1 VRTIFL
7 DDPDSHLLFAGIA
20 LVVLVA
26 IISVFETALANIN
39 RPRLKQLSA
48 DGSKE
53 ATALGSLL
61 QMPLDILIVI
71 KTWHALALL
80 LFGIFAGF
88 WLHVTLK
95 SWSGIAGMVL
105 CLAMVIFIEI
115 VIARLAPQS
124 AEKIALPTVR
134 FLTLLHKLSSPFI
147 GITLFVISPLTKFT
161 DKNRDSKTLVT
172 EDEIKLMVEEASLQ
186 GVLEEKEKEMIHSVF
201 ELSDTIAKEIMAPRM
216 DIVAAEINT
225 PLTKVLDMAINN
237 GLSRI
242 PIFEES
248 IDKVIGIVHTKDLL
262 SLLKEK
268 KMDTPVKD
276 IIRPAYFIP
285 GSKKIDEMLREMQKE
300 KVAMAIVIDEYG
312 GTDGLVTIEDII
324 EEIVGE
330 ITDEYDKEIRPIE
343 QMDDG
348 SYVIDGK
355 TIIED
360 VNDKLDLSI
369 PTEEFETVG
378 GYVYGL
384 TGHIPH
390 SGETIHTD
398 SITIVVEKVVRQRIT
413 KLRIKK
419 NAMTMAETTSQPG

>member
-7 DDPDSHLLFAGIA
+7 DDPDSHLLLAGIA

-26 IISVFETALANIN
+26 IISVIETALSNIN

-48 DGSKE
+48 DGSKD
-53 ATALGSLL
+53 ASTLGSLL
-61 QMPLDILIVI
+61 QLPLNVLIVI
-71 KTWHALALL
+71 KTWHAIALL
-80 LFGIFAGF
+80 LFGIFTGF
-88 WLHVTLK
+88 WLHVNLK
-95 SWSGIAGMVL
+95 TWSGITT
-105 CLAMVIFIEI
+105 CLVSLLIVVSAEI
-115 VIARLAPQS
+115 IIARLVPQS
-124 AEKIALPTVR
+124 AEKIALMSLK
-134 FLTLLHKLSSPFI
+134 FLSLLHKISSPFI
-147 GITLFVISPLTKFT
+147 GIMLLMISPLTKLS
-161 DKNRDSKTLVT
+161 DKNGDAKSMVT
-172 EDEIKLMVEEASLQ
+172 EDEIKLMVEEASQQ

-216 DIVAAEINT
+216 DIVATELNT

-242 PIFEES
+242 PIYEDS
-248 IDKVIGIVHTKDLL
+248 IDRVIGIVHTKDLL

-268 KMDTPVKD
+268 KMDTPVKE

-300 KVAMAIVIDEYG
+300 KVAMAIVVDEYG

-343 QMDDG
+343 QMEDG
-348 SYVIDGK
+348 SYIIDGK

-360 VNDKLDLSI
+360 VNDKLDISI
-369 PTEEFETVG
+369 PTEEFETIG

-390 SGETIHTD
+390 SGETIQTD
-398 SITIVVEKVVRQRIT
+398 SIRIVVEKVLRQRIS

-419 NAMTMAETTSQPG
+419 NSVTMAEAASQGN